1 MEMVLPVRPPL
12 PLENMA
18 PLVFVALVAVGG
30 AERTPFGSPVDH
42 TCQVVRAGV
51 GVAIQIDGYAPETNS
66 VAGKIRTALEA
77 TAVQRRKWLI
87 WNGGAEGSRTPDLL
101 IANETLCQL
110 SYDPIPITP
119 SPHQGLPIARFL
131 PRRTRITMRYARET
145 ASDFCRRLG
154 KTGDIVTPGG
164 EAQGV

>member
-110 SYDPIPITP
+110 SYDPIPLNQANI
-119 SPHQGLPIARFL
+119 L
-131 PRRTRITMRYARET
+131 YA
-145 ASDFCRRLG
+145 
-154 KTGDIVTPGG
+154 
-164 EAQGV
+164 

>member
-1 MEMVLPVRPPL
+1 MVLPVRPPL

-87 WNGGAEGSRTPDLL
+87 CNGGAEGSRTPDLL

-110 SYDPIPITP
+110 SYDPIPITTFRIGP
-119 SPHQGLPIARFL
+119 PGCPIFTPANAHYYAVCTRNSKRFL
-131 PRRTRITMRYARET
+131 SEVDLACCRLIWRARRKP
-145 ASDFCRRLG
+145 S
-154 KTGDIVTPGG
+154 V
-164 EAQGV
+164 